1 MPYIRGSRS
10 VTGTANAN
18 DIGYMDDGI
27 LPNITGDF
35 ILHNGSSSNYG
46 NGAFYIME
54 TTGRAPAGTV
64 SGTWGYKIGFDAS
77 RITNIYNSI
86 YREVQPKRILMYFII
101 KYI

>member
-1 MPYIRGSRS
+1 MGMRS
-10 VTGTANAN
+10 AGE
-18 DIGYMDDGI
+18 I
-27 LPNITGDF
+27 PNITGDF
-35 ILHNGSSSNYG
+35 ILHNGSASNYG

-77 RITNIYNSI
+77 RSLSLYGS
-86 YREVQPKRILMYFII
+86 YGGVLPRSLFVKMII

>member
-1 MPYIRGSRS
+1 MGTRS
-10 VTGTANAN
+10 AGE
-18 DIGYMDDGI
+18 

-64 SGTWGYKIGFDAS
+64 SGTWGYKIGFEAS
-77 RITNIYNSI
+77 RSNTLYGNWGGVLPRSLFV
-86 YREVQPKRILMYFII
+86 RMII